1 MSTLVAAPFRAAALP
16 LTSESI
22 AGSSRRPDPGF
33 LTNEPA
39 ESKHPSLRIAY
50 FSPVSR
56 HDGAREADELQ
67 LFVQMFGFSFPAGRF
82 PHPRQITGFPGAL
95 PGVFSS
101 GMI

>member
-16 LTSESI
+16 LTGESI

-56 HDGAREADELQ
+56 HDVLREADELQ
-67 LFVQMFGFSFPAGRF
+67 LFVQMFEFSFPAGRF
-82 PHPRQITGFPGAL
+82 SASKSKSVIFPARCL
-95 PGVFSS
+95 AFFRRV
-101 GMI
+101 

>member
-1 MSTLVAAPFRAAALP
+1 MNLPNRNTLHCALRIFRPFP
-16 LTSESI
+16 VTMGPEK
-22 AGSSRRPDPGF
+22 
-33 LTNEPA
+33 LTNF
-39 ESKHPSLRIAY
+39 K
-50 FSPVSR
+50 
-56 HDGAREADELQ
+56 